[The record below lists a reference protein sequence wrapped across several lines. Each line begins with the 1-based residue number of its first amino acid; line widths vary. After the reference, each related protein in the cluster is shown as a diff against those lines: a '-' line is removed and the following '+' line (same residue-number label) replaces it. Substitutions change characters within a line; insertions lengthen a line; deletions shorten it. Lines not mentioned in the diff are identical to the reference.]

1 MLKTVEGVL
10 KKKSRVPLL
19 QSSKMSKKKDKKD
32 KSDVSKVNK
41 PIRGIKKDKDICYYC
56 GKEEY

>member
-10 KKKSRVPLL
+10 KKKSRVPLF
-19 QSSKMSKKKDKKD
+19 QSFKMSKKKDKKN
-32 KSDVSKVNK
+32 KSVVSKVNK